1 MNRAAD
7 QYKLRVKRFLFCGR
21 ADKNHLLNQLTDML
35 DDFQQAK
42 PEADYTEYVAT
53 FGEPATCATELL
65 SSLGESKFKAIRKK
79 RLLARRSIYVAI
91 LVVFV
96 LISSLL
102 YYKYYQSLYFNEDT
116 VVVIGPATRITE
128 EEAEAAFER
137 TPVDSHSDGGTEK

>member
-53 FGEPATCATELL
+53 FGEPAACATELL
-65 SSLGESKFKAIRKK
+65 SRVKI
-79 RLLARRSIYVAI
+79 
-91 LVVFV
+91 
-96 LISSLL
+96 
-102 YYKYYQSLYFNEDT
+102 
-116 VVVIGPATRITE
+116 
-128 EEAEAAFER
+128 
-137 TPVDSHSDGGTEK
+137 

>member
-53 FGEPATCATELL
+53 FGVPQNCFRVWESQNLKLSARNVFWPA
-65 SSLGESKFKAIRKK
+65 
-79 RLLARRSIYVAI
+79 
-91 LVVFV
+91 
-96 LISSLL
+96 
-102 YYKYYQSLYFNEDT
+102 
-116 VVVIGPATRITE
+116 
-128 EEAEAAFER
+128 AAYM
-137 TPVDSHSDGGTEK
+137 